1 MSLVDQ
7 GAASAETSASE
18 VRDSWDADVFELAR
32 QVLERGPA
40 PDASDRSA
48 AFEQA
53 VEEALRDVNR
63 RLLARGTAPI
73 SPDERERLRQRVT
86 ARLAGLGGLAL
97 LLADQSIEDINCNG
111 CDNVWVTRDDGT
123 REQVGP
129 VANSDAELIAAV
141 QALASG
147 AGISDTERR
156 FDRASPALDLQLAD
170 GSRLH
175 AIRDVAHRP
184 SVSIRRHRLVEA
196 SLEELQG
203 RGMFSEEIADFL
215 RAAVPAKFN
224 AVIAG
229 PMGSGKTTLLS
240 ALTGLL
246 PFDERIITIEDVHEL
261 GLHAD
266 SRHGNVVAMQVRHP
280 NIEGEGGV
288 SAWDLF
294 HEALRM
300 RPDRIVVGESRGP
313 EAAVMLDAM
322 STGTDGSLS
331 TIHTS
336 TSEGVFRKLKTH
348 ARKPPANL
356 DSEAAADLIGGSL
369 DLVIQI
375 AQRHGRRWISS
386 IREVRG
392 VDGAMVAS
400 NEIYAPSG
408 PDQVAQRA
416 TPISSE
422 RAERL
427 AECGWRPPGTRT
439 GRW

>member
-1 MSLVDQ
+1 MTLLNQTGAVD
-7 GAASAETSASE
+7 AEVESA
-18 VRDSWDADVFELAR
+18 VVADVVAAAR
-32 QVLERGPA
+32 QILAGETESGSG
-40 PDASDRSA
+40 DFGSLFEHA
-48 AFEQA
+48 ADEGIVA
-53 VEEALRDVNR
+53 VNR
-63 RLLARGTAPI
+63 RRLAAGDAAIPL
-73 SPDERERLRQRVT
+73 DQAARLRSVAV
-86 ARLAGLGGLAL
+86 ARLRGLGGLAV
-97 LLADQSIEDINCNG
+97 LLADETVEDINCNG
-111 CDNVWVTRDDGT
+111 CDNVWVTRAGGT

-129 VANSDAELIAAV
+129 VADSDEELIAAV

-147 AGISDTERR
+147 AGLSDTERR
-156 FDRASPALDLQLAD
+156 FDRAAPALDLQLSD

-196 SLEELQG
+196 SLDQLQAG
-203 RGMFSEEIADFL
+203 GMFSSEISDLL
-215 RAAVPAKFN
+215 RAAVAAGFN
-224 AVIAG
+224 MTVSG
-229 PMGSGKTTLLS
+229 PFASGKTTLVG
-240 ALTGLL
+240 ALTALC
-246 PFDERIITIEDVHEL
+246 PFEERIVTIEDAREL
-261 GLHAD
+261 GLHED
-266 SRHGNVVAMQVRHP
+266 SRHGNVVALEVRPP

-300 RPDRIVVGESRGP
+300 RPDRIIVGEVRGP

-348 ARKPPANL
+348 ARKPPAGL
-356 DSEAAADLIGGSL
+356 DPETSADLIAGSL
-369 DLVIQI
+369 DLVIQLGL
-375 AQRHGRRWISS
+375 RGDRRWVTS

-392 VDGAMVAS
+392 ADGAMVLS
-400 NEIYAPSG
+400 NELYAPTG
-408 PDQVAQRA
+408 PDRTAQRDA
-416 TPISSE
+416 PISAE

-427 AECGWRPPGTRT
+427 AEHGWAPPGQAA